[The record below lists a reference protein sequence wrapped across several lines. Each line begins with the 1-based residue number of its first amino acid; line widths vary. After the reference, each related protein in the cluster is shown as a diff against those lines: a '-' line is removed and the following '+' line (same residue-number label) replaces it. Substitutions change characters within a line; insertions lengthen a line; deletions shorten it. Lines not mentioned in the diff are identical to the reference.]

1 MTIGIGVSG
10 RNAGFAA
17 LRGLEA
23 VEACA
28 RGMLGGFVSLAV
40 IARDGRLLRGGTQ
53 RGGVHAIRYD
63 GVEGPMLDRECPFFR
78 AASLMVPLV
87 IATAE
92 RAVLISSGPDR
103 AEPLSQF
110 APGDPAV
117 GLVTGH
123 RLPNMP
129 GSADQPLAINLA
141 CLEQMRAGADPAQA
155 VSDVLTACPAA
166 DAGLIA
172 VACNGRIGIGNSAL
186 VDRRSDA
193 GGCLLEQD
201 GIRIGVLHN
210 SIFPTHGLAALAA
223 GAALDAIEPADA
235 ADFTIRIN
243 AGTPLEVADVPQV
256 MIDAEG
262 VVTRLQVGNPGW
274 GTASWQGAA
283 AMRDT
288 CVLDANG
295 QFLGRLVTEAYCLA
309 QDGKL
314 LRCNG
319 QLAAELRV
327 RAPH

>member
-1 MTIGIGVSG
+1 MTIGIGISG
-10 RNAGFAA
+10 RYAGFAA

-23 VEACA
+23 VEAFA

-40 IARDGRLLRGGTQ
+40 ITRDGQLLRGYTQ
-53 RGGVHAIRYD
+53 RGGVYAICYD
-63 GVEGPMLDRECPFFR
+63 GVEGPMLVRECPFPGTV
-78 AASLMVPLV
+78 SLTIPLA

-117 GLVTGH
+117 GLISGH

-129 GSADQPLAINLA
+129 GSVDQPLAINLA

-172 VACNGRIGIGNSAL
+172 VAGDGRIGIGNSAL
-186 VDRRSDA
+186 VERRSDA
-193 GGCLLEQD
+193 GACLLAQD

-210 SIFPTHGLAALAA
+210 SIFPTHGLAELAA

-235 ADFTIRIN
+235 ADFTIRLN
-243 AGTPLEVADVPQV
+243 AGLVLEVADTPQV
-256 MIDAEG
+256 TVNAEG

-274 GTASWQGAA
+274 STPSWQGAA

-288 CVLDANG
+288 CVFNG
-295 QFLGRLVTEAYCLA
+295 SGQLLGRLVTEAYCQA

-319 QLAAELRV
+319 QPTAELWV
-327 RAPH
+327 RAAD